1 MRKERVE
8 LAINIEEAGCV
19 TECWVFNRLA
29 IVRTSKYYED
39 WIASHYPL
47 YADSDLNF
55 FFGET
60 SSLLPSYHDLILDRK
75 QIHLFTLNQDSIV
88 EKAKEMLADGY
99 YLIMATKIPIE
110 IEFYHEVLL
119 YGFDDVNECFLTV
132 DIQDRLFRPTVYS
145 YSYVRN
151 TFSEVLHHY
160 RENECMGMGN
170 AIYYQFPITAMRINK
185 NYTPENCP
193 FEAYLKLDDEWHG
206 VCHRKSGLQDL
217 ERQNNFERI
226 YRGLSCLYALKK
238 LLKREIAGEPFP
250 ESFRGV
256 SYAVKKISEHH
267 NFMLISMKYLKNKW
281 GTVMNEMA
289 DACICRYENCVIKSK
304 RWMNIVLKYEQ
315 TKDIELLNKIV
326 LEIPTTYEEEY
337 DILDIFLHK
346 SINWIEFNE
355 KYI

>member
-1 MRKERVE
+1 M
-8 LAINIEEAGCV
+8 
-19 TECWVFNRLA
+19 
-29 IVRTSKYYED
+29 
-39 WIASHYPL
+39 
-47 YADSDLNF
+47 
-55 FFGET
+55 
-60 SSLLPSYHDLILDRK
+60 
-75 QIHLFTLNQDSIV
+75 
-88 EKAKEMLADGY
+88 
-99 YLIMATKIPIE
+99 
-110 IEFYHEVLL
+110 
-119 YGFDDVNECFLTV
+119 
-132 DIQDRLFRPTVYS
+132 
-145 YSYVRN
+145 
-151 TFSEVLHHY
+151 
-160 RENECMGMGN
+160 
-170 AIYYQFPITAMRINK
+170 
-185 NYTPENCP
+185 
-193 FEAYLKLDDEWHG
+193 
-206 VCHRKSGLQDL
+206 